1 MPNDSSDYDDAL
13 LARLNALKKSNVS
26 FGSKQISSTETS
38 SGVNSAL
45 NIGQDGLIN
54 RFRSIGGVAEPQLH
68 AGPGSEQD
76 EDDGKT
82 VEDLL
87 AEIGPDGQWTQ
98 NTEEPNEMQKLLNEA
113 RQVLSRIE
121 GQPSIR
127 GSEELSQSFKKSGPD
142 TQLPSPGAP
151 APTAEAATEAP
162 PTQTEDEEAAAYLQ
176 QILDELQ
183 LEEHD
188 ETTKGPSHDNEDGI
202 SGHSSPQ
209 NLYAAGQGLS
219 GLNMPSVPTSIPL
232 ILHQPTDDNSL
243 PTFDLPS
250 APTTAPQRKST
261 IQSVKTKLPQYSDQD
276 IETCSSSK
284 MQCFTQLTPP
294 TAVTHTISLPFLS
307 ASANNL
313 VVAKTSLLQIYSFK
327 TVVSNAVEQDA
338 GIPNGHERRTSGVKG
353 PGRDRVQTTKL
364 VLIAQYDLSGT
375 IIGLG
380 RVKTLRSTSG
390 GEALLVALK
399 DAKLSLIEWDPE
411 RYSISTISVHFYERD
426 DLQVAPWA
434 QDNAQC
440 VNQLTTD
447 PSSRCAALKFGAR
460 HVAILPFHQAGDE
473 LVMDDFDGGVS
484 DDQSRPTNSSHKQA
498 NGDSHHLT
506 PYRGSFVLS
515 LLALDPGLMHVVHL
529 GFLHEYREPTFGVL
543 SSRLAASSALYDR
556 RNVLSYAVYTLDL
569 EQRASTTL
577 LSVTNLPYDIHT
589 ILPLSMPIGGALLI
603 GCNELIH
610 VDQAGKANGI
620 AVNDFARKNAS
631 FPLPSQPDLALRLE
645 GCAIEDLGNSNGD
658 MLIILRSGELA
669 ILRFRIDGRSVSGL
683 SIRLIQ
689 EQSGGHLLS
698 SAASCTTGVG
708 RGRIFIGCEENNSVV
723 IGWMSRSMKLKRQR
737 SVTEAND
744 RADAMLLDPEDDE
757 EEEAEDEDDLYFND
771 KADGHLSAQP
781 TSSPT
786 DTEIDEYSFRIHD
799 SLLNLA
805 PLGNLK
811 VLEAQS
817 FILTDP
823 SSQEDVPNKLELV
836 ASTGHG
842 KAGKLT
848 KLRMGIS
855 PQVQRRFDLGNV
867 QATWSVAVKNLATKS
882 SQPIDD
888 YDSVIITS
896 VVTDAGEEQSCAY
909 TLRTDPPTELLESDF
924 DSSAGATI
932 ALGTLSGGTRIV
944 QVLKNEIR
952 AYDDD
957 LSLAQIFPISEDPT
971 PEDPRIVAASFAE
984 PYVLLLRDDS
994 NAMLLKADDA
1004 GELEEVEQGNTFSST
1019 AWLSISLFDDSND
1032 VFRLAGEEEEA
1043 DDEGSSVL
1051 MFLLNVNG
1059 GLQVYKA
1066 SDLSHSVYSA
1076 NGLSFLPPFLSED
1089 FTIRRSSAREPLVEI
1104 LVAELGDAVTKS
1116 PYLILRS
1123 GNDDVTIYH
1132 PYQSALEGVST
1143 SSLRFAKIPVLG
1155 LSNTITSNVLDG
1167 QNYSVQ
1173 KLRAIQDVGG
1183 YSTVFRAGVSP
1194 CLVLKIASA
1203 AMQIIPINSASM
1215 KSFASFHTA
1224 DCRRGYLSVDDMG
1237 AISAALL
1244 PSHAD
1249 FSTGWLV
1256 ETLLRG
1262 KNITAFDYHAVTDR
1276 YVLGV
1281 GENAEYKLPDD
1292 ELHPEWIHE
1301 DINFLPQIEQGL
1313 VQIFTPSSGT
1323 ITDTYALDSGEVVM
1337 CIRTMSLETSE
1348 ITHVRRSLIVVGTSF
1363 VLGEDLGAKGR
1374 IYVFDIIEVV
1384 PEPDFPETSR
1394 KLKLIAKEEVKGAVT
1409 SISEV
1414 GTEGFLLVA
1423 QGQKC
1428 MVRGLKEDGT
1438 LLPVAF
1444 IDAQC
1449 YITVAKELRG
1459 SGLCIMADAIKGV
1472 WLTGYLEDPYQ
1483 LRLFGKSAQHL
1494 EVVAA
1499 EFLPHGKDLYIV
1511 VGDAEGEM
1519 HIFQFDPHNPK
1530 SLTGQRLLHL
1540 SNIDTGAYPTTMT
1553 LLAGHPA
1560 SDPLADGRATS
1571 VSSDDTPASL
1581 HQILLTSQTGAV
1593 SLLSSLTPSAYRTL
1607 AAMQA
1612 YLTNTLPHP
1621 LGLNPRAYRSAEA
1634 DNTVGGRAVLDGDV
1648 LKRWK
1653 ELGSW
1658 KRAEGM
1664 ARAGLDAEWEFE
1676 VLLEGVWL

>member
-1 MPNDSSDYDDAL
+1 
-13 LARLNALKKSNVS
+13 
-26 FGSKQISSTETS
+26 
-38 SGVNSAL
+38 
-45 NIGQDGLIN
+45 
-54 RFRSIGGVAEPQLH
+54 
-68 AGPGSEQD
+68 
-76 EDDGKT
+76 
-82 VEDLL
+82 
-87 AEIGPDGQWTQ
+87 
-98 NTEEPNEMQKLLNEA
+98 
-113 RQVLSRIE
+113 
-121 GQPSIR
+121 
-127 GSEELSQSFKKSGPD
+127 
-142 TQLPSPGAP
+142 
-151 APTAEAATEAP
+151 
-162 PTQTEDEEAAAYLQ
+162 
-176 QILDELQ
+176 
-183 LEEHD
+183 
-188 ETTKGPSHDNEDGI
+188 
-202 SGHSSPQ
+202 
-209 NLYAAGQGLS
+209 
-219 GLNMPSVPTSIPL
+219 
-232 ILHQPTDDNSL
+232 
-243 PTFDLPS
+243 
-250 APTTAPQRKST
+250 
-261 IQSVKTKLPQYSDQD
+261 
-276 IETCSSSK
+276 
-284 MQCFTQLTPP
+284 MQCFSQLTPP
-294 TAVTHTISLPFLS
+294 TAVTHAVSLPFLS

-327 TVVSNAVEQDA
+327 SVISNAIEQDA
-338 GIPNGHERRTSGVKG
+338 GIPNGHDRRTSGFKG
-353 PGRDRVQTTKL
+353 QGRDRVQTTKL

-380 RVKTLRSTSG
+380 RVKTLKSTSG
-390 GEALLVALK
+390 GEAVLVALK

-411 RYSISTISVHFYERD
+411 RYSISTISVHLYERD
-426 DLQVAPWA
+426 DIQVAPWA
-434 QDNAQC
+434 LDDAQC

-484 DDQSRPTNSSHKQA
+484 EDQSRLTHSSHKQT
-498 NGDSHHLT
+498 NGDSHHST

-515 LLALDPGLMHVVHL
+515 MLALDPGLMHVVHL

-543 SSRLAASSALYDR
+543 SSRLAASSALHDR

-577 LSVTNLPYDIHT
+577 LSVANLPYDIHT
-589 ILPLSMPIGGALLI
+589 ILPLSVPIGGALLV

-620 AVNDFARKNAS
+620 AVNDFARRNTS
-631 FPLPSQPDLALRLE
+631 FPLPSQPELALRLE
-645 GCAIEDLGNSNGD
+645 GCTIEHLGSSNGD

-683 SIRLIQ
+683 SVRLIQ

-698 SAASCTTGVG
+698 AAASCTAGVG
-708 RGRIFIGCEENNSVV
+708 RGRIFVGSEENDSVV
-723 IGWMSRSMKLKRQR
+723 IGWTSRSTKLKRQR
-737 SVTEAND
+737 SVVESNEH
-744 RADAMLLDPEDDE
+744 ADAMLLDLDDD

-771 KADGHLSAQP
+771 KPDAQLSAQP

-799 SLLNLA
+799 SLVNMA
-805 PLGNLK
+805 PLGSLI
-811 VLEAQS
+811 VMEAQS
-817 FILTDP
+817 SVLTDP
-823 SSQEDVPNKLELV
+823 SSLEDAPNELELV
-836 ASTGHG
+836 VSTGHR

-855 PQVQRRFDLGNV
+855 PPIKHRFDLGNV
-867 QATWSVAVKNLATKS
+867 QAAWSVVVKNLTAES
-882 SQPIDD
+882 SLPTDD
-888 YDSVIITS
+888 YDGVIVTS
-896 VVTDAGEEQSCAY
+896 IVTDAGEEQSHAY
-909 TLRTDPPTELLESDF
+909 TLLTEPPTELLESDF

-952 AYDDD
+952 AYEDD

-984 PYVLLLRDDS
+984 PYLLLLRDDS
-994 NAMLLKADDA
+994 KTMLLKADDA
-1004 GELEEVEQGNTFSST
+1004 GELEEVEQGDRLSST
-1019 AWLSISLFDDSND
+1019 GWLSISLFDDSND

-1059 GLQVYKA
+1059 GLQIYKA
-1066 SDLSHSVYSA
+1066 SDLSRSVYSA
-1076 NGLSFLPPFLSED
+1076 NGLSFLPPFLSEE
-1089 FTIRRSSAREPLVEI
+1089 FMIRRSSAREPLVEI
-1104 LVAELGDAVTKS
+1104 LVAELGDTVTKS

-1123 GNDDVTIYH
+1123 ANDDVTIYN
-1132 PYQSALEGVST
+1132 PYQSAIEGASN
-1143 SSLRFAKIPVLG
+1143 SSLRFAKISALG
-1155 LSNTITSNVLDG
+1155 LSKLVTSKVAED
-1167 QNYSVQ
+1167 QNYPIQ

-1183 YSTVFRAGVSP
+1183 YSTVFRSGVLP
-1194 CLVLKIASA
+1194 CMVLKIASA
-1203 AMQIIPINSASM
+1203 AMQIIPLKNASM
-1215 KSFASFHTA
+1215 KSFASFHTP
-1224 DCRRGYLSVDDMG
+1224 DCQRGYLSVDDLG
-1237 AISAALL
+1237 VISAASFPLN
-1244 PSHAD
+1244 AD
-1249 FSTGWLV
+1249 FSTGWLA
-1256 ETLLRG
+1256 ETLLSG
-1262 KNITAFDYHAVTDR
+1262 KDIAVFDYHTVTDR

-1281 GENAEYKLPDD
+1281 SDISEYKLPED
-1292 ELHPEWIHE
+1292 ELHPEWVHE
-1301 DINFLPQIEQGL
+1301 DTQFLPQIEQGSI
-1313 VQIFTPSSGT
+1313 QIFTPSSGT
-1323 ITDTYALDSGEVVM
+1323 ITDTYPLDSGEVVM
-1337 CIRTMSLETSE
+1337 CIKTMSLEVSE
-1348 ITHVRRSLIVVGTSF
+1348 NTHIRRSLIVVGTSF
-1363 VLGEDLGAKGR
+1363 ILGEDLGTKGR
-1374 IYVFDIIEVV
+1374 IYIFDIIEVV
-1384 PEPDFPETSR
+1384 PDPELPETSR

-1409 SISEV
+1409 SLSEV

-1449 YITVAKELRG
+1449 YISVVKELKA
-1459 SGLCIMADAIKGV
+1459 SGLCIIADAVKGV

-1483 LRLFGKSAQHL
+1483 LRLFGKSAQHF

-1519 HIFQFDPHNPK
+1519 HVFQFDPHNPK

-1540 SNIDTGAYPTTMT
+1540 SNFNTGAYPTTMT
-1553 LLAGHPA
+1553 LLAGHP
-1560 SDPLADGRATS
+1560 STDPLANGRETS
-1571 VSSDDTPASL
+1571 ISSDDTPTSL
-1581 HQILLTSQTGAV
+1581 HQILVTSQNGAF
-1593 SLLSSLTPSAYRTL
+1593 SLLSSLSPSAYRTL
-1607 AAMQA
+1607 AALQA

-1634 DNTVGGRAVLDGDV
+1634 DNTVGGRVMLDGDV

-1664 ARAGLDAEWEFE
+1664 ARAGVDAEWEFE
-1676 VLLEGVWL
+1676 ALLEGVWL